1 MVKCLYR
8 RAESKLSVQ
17 RFDLRIAQVL
27 TKQVAANDTV
37 SFNISKKFLQDSFH
51 CFTIVRK
58 AGQPAD
64 SVDEM
69 TPLAS
74 ANKPLLI
81 R

>member
-1 MVKCLYR
+1 MANYLYR
-8 RAESKLSVQ
+8 RAISKVSIQ
-17 RFDLRIAQVL
+17 RSDLRIAQVL
-27 TKQVAANDTV
+27 TEQVASNDTV
-37 SFNISKKFLQDSFH
+37 SFNISQKFLQDSFH